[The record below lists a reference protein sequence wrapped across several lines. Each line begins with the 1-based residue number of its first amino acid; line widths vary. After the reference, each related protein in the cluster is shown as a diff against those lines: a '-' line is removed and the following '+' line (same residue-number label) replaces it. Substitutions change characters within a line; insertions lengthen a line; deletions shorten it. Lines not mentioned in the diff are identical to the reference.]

1 MTDPR
6 HIPVLLDECMDLL
19 APSPG
24 QVAVDCTAGRGGHAE
39 ALAGVLGPE
48 GTLVLLDLDESNL
61 QAARQRVEAADTGVT
76 IHAIHGSFGLVHRT
90 LEDLDVRADLV
101 LADLGFASTQMDNPD
116 RGMSFSHDGP
126 LDMRFDTSSGRSAA
140 DLVATTSE
148 AELADIIHS
157 LGEEPLARRIAQKVV
172 RARDEQPIET
182 TGQLT
187 RIVRE
192 AYGRRAA
199 TSRMEPA
206 TRTFMALRI
215 AVNDELVALDALL
228 AAITHGAEAATSG
241 GWLSQGARI
250 GIISFHSLEDRP
262 VKKAFAD
269 LQRRSLVT
277 HLAKGPVRATAEE
290 ERANRRSRSAK
301 LRVVQLT

>member
-1 MTDPR
+1 M
-6 HIPVLLDECMDLL
+6 ELL
-19 APSPG
+19 APASG
-24 QVAVDCTAGRGGHAE
+24 EVAVDCTAGRGGHAE
-39 ALAGVLGPE
+39 ATARALGPG
-48 GTLVLLDLDESNL
+48 GTLVLLDLDAGNL
-61 QAARQRVEAADTGVT
+61 EAARQRVEAAETGVT
-76 IHAIHGSFGLVHRT
+76 VHAVHGSFGLVHRAV
-90 LEDLDVRADLV
+90 EDLGLRADVV
-101 LADLGFASTQMDNPD
+101 LADLGFASSQMDDPD
-116 RGMSFSHDGP
+116 RGMSFSQDGP
-126 LDMRFDTSSGRSAA
+126 LDMRFDTTTGRSAA
-140 DLVATTSE
+140 ELIATASE
-148 AELADIIHS
+148 SELADLIHE

-199 TSRMEPA
+199 TARLEPA

-215 AVNDELVALDALL
+215 AVNDELVALDAIL
-228 AAITHGAEAATSG
+228 AAITHGAEVATSG
-241 GWLSQGARI
+241 GWLAEGARI

-269 LQRRSLVT
+269 LQRRSLVS

-301 LRVVQLT
+301 LRAIRLT

>member
-1 MTDPR
+1 ME
-6 HIPVLLDECMDLL
+6 LLTP
-19 APSPG
+19 APG

-39 ALAGVLGPE
+39 AMARSLGPD
-48 GTLVLLDLDESNL
+48 GTLVLLDLDAGNL
-61 QAARQRVEAADTGVT
+61 EAARQRVEDADTGVT
-76 IHAIHGSFGLVHRT
+76 VHAVHSSFGLVHRVV
-90 LEDLDVRADLV
+90 EDLALRADVV
-101 LADLGFASTQMDNPD
+101 LADLGFASSQMDDPA
-116 RGMSFSHDGP
+116 RGMSFNQDGP
-126 LDMRFDTSSGRSAA
+126 LDMRFDTGSGQSAA
-140 DLVATTSE
+140 QLVASASE
-148 AELADIIHS
+148 SELADLIYE

-172 RARDEQPIET
+172 QAREEQPIET

-199 TSRMEPA
+199 TARLEPA

-215 AVNDELVALDALL
+215 AVNDELVALDAIL
-228 AAITHGAEAATSG
+228 AAIAHGAEAAASG
-241 GWLSQGARI
+241 GWLSEGARI

-269 LQRRSLVT
+269 LQRRALVS

-301 LRVVQLT
+301 LRAIQLT

>member
-1 MTDPR
+1 MTAPV
-6 HIPVLLDECMDLL
+6 HIPVLLDECMTLL
-19 APSPG
+19 APAPG

-39 ALAGVLGPE
+39 ALARTLGPT
-48 GTLVLLDLDESNL
+48 GTLVLLDLDEGNL
-61 QAARQRVEAADTGVT
+61 RAARQRVEAAATGVT
-76 IHAIHGSFGLVHRT
+76 LHTVHGSFGLVHRT
-90 LEDLDVRADLV
+90 IEDLGLRADLV
-101 LADLGFASTQMDNPD
+101 LADLGFASTQMDD
-116 RGMSFSHDGP
+116 AARGMSFSQDGP
-126 LDMRFDTSSGRSAA
+126 LDMRFDTTSGRSAA
-140 DLVATTSE
+140 EVVATASE
-148 AELADIIHS
+148 TELADLIHTF
-157 LGEEPLARRIAQKVV
+157 GEEPLARRIAQKVV
-172 RARDEQPIET
+172 RAREEQPIET

-228 AAITHGAEAATSG
+228 AAITHGAEATTSG
-241 GWLSQGARI
+241 GWLRSDARI

-269 LQRRSLVT
+269 LQRRSLVS
-277 HLAKGPVRATAEE
+277 HIAKGPVRATAEE